1 MIRTAVLHGSGYVGR
16 ELIRLLLQHPQA
28 ALACVTSRTYSG
40 KPLHIAH
47 PALRGQQQF
56 QFTAIS
62 ELDVSDIDVVFVA
75 AEHGKGASTVN
86 TLIDHGYAG
95 RIIDMSSDF
104 RFKDISTFES
114 LFNVKHPAPE
124 LISEFEYGQPELFG
138 PYSTRYIAN
147 PGCFATGM
155 LLAIWPIYQCTT
167 EAYASV
173 TAITG
178 ASGSGIRPKPTT
190 HFPERDGNVRAYK
203 VLEHQHLAEILQL
216 VGSSIHMTMVPV
228 SGPWTRGIWGAIQLK
243 SPLPEPDDIAKWF
256 TSLYD
261 PHPLIRLWPNQLP
274 ELQYAVGSPYCDL
287 GWVMREDD
295 LVIGF
300 ALDNMLRGAASQAI
314 QNMNLL
320 FNLPITTGLIAK
332 IRS

>member
-16 ELIRLLLQHPQA
+16 ELIRLILQHPHA
-28 ALACVTSRTYSG
+28 SLACVTSRTYAG
-40 KPLHIAH
+40 KPLHVAH
-47 PALRGQQQF
+47 PALRGQQQI
-56 QFTAIS
+56 QFTAAT
-62 ELDVSDIDVVFVA
+62 EFDASDIDVVFVA
-75 AEHGKGASTVN
+75 AEHGKGAASVRA
-86 TLIDHGYAG
+86 LIDHGYTG
-95 RIIDMSSDF
+95 YIIDMSSDF
-104 RFKDISTFES
+104 RFKDVSKFES

-124 LISEFEYGQPELFG
+124 LIPEFKYGQPELFA

-155 LLAIWPIYQCTT
+155 LLAIWPINQCCI
-167 EAYASV
+167 EADASIM
-173 TAITG
+173 AITG

-203 VLEHQHLAEILQL
+203 VLEHQHLAEISQF
-216 VGSSIHMTMVPV
+216 VNSGIHLAMVPV
-228 SGPWTRGIWGAIQLK
+228 SGPWTRGIWGTIQLK
-243 SPLPEPDDIAKWF
+243 SPLPEPKIAKWF
-256 TSLYD
+256 DDLYD
-261 PHPLIRLWPNQLP
+261 RHPLIRLWPGKLP

-287 GWVMREDD
+287 GWVMRDED

-320 FNLPITTGLIAK
+320 MDLPIITGLVAETH
-332 IRS
+332 S

>member
-1 MIRTAVLHGSGYVGR
+1 ML
-16 ELIRLLLQHPQA
+16 
-28 ALACVTSRTYSG
+28 YS
-40 KPLHIAH
+40 
-47 PALRGQQQF
+47 
-56 QFTAIS
+56 S
-62 ELDVSDIDVVFVA
+62 A

-332 IRS
+332 NSLMKTELIFKDEDTFLIPTYKKMPVALVRGKGCYVWDSDGNRYLDFYGGHCVTAPWSLPSPGC

>member
-1 MIRTAVLHGSGYVGR
+1 MIQAAILHGSGYVGR
-16 ELIRLLLQHPQA
+16 ELIRLILQHPHA
-28 ALACVTSRTYSG
+28 SLACVTSRTYAG
-40 KPLHIAH
+40 NPLNVAH
-47 PALRGQQQF
+47 PALRGQQQI
-56 QFTAIS
+56 QFTATTEFDAS
-62 ELDVSDIDVVFVA
+62 GIDVVFVA
-75 AEHGKGASTVN
+75 AEHGKGAASVKA
-86 TLIDHGYAG
+86 LIDRGYEG
-95 RIIDMSSDF
+95 CIIDMSSDF
-104 RFKDISTFES
+104 RFKDVSTFES

-124 LISEFEYGQPELFG
+124 LIPEFKYGQPELFA

-155 LLAIWPIYQCTT
+155 LLGFWPIYQCCT
-167 EAYASV
+167 ESYASI

-203 VLEHQHLAEILQL
+203 VFEHQHLAEISQFIG
-216 VGSSIHMTMVPV
+216 VDHDVTMVPV
-228 SGPWTRGIWGAIQLK
+228 SGPWTRGIWGIIQLK
-243 SPLPEPDDIAKWF
+243 SPLPEPVDIARWF
-256 TSLYD
+256 EHLYD
-261 PHPLIRLWPNQLP
+261 RHPLIRLWPDQLP

-287 GWVMREDD
+287 GWIMRDED

-320 FNLPITTGLIAK
+320 MDLPVTTGLVAETH
-332 IRS
+332 S

>member
-16 ELIRLLLQHPQA
+16 ELIRLILQHPHA
-28 ALACVTSRTYSG
+28 SLACVTSRTYAG
-40 KPLHIAH
+40 KPLHVAH
-47 PALRGQQQF
+47 PALRGQQQI
-56 QFTAIS
+56 QFTATTEFDAS
-62 ELDVSDIDVVFVA
+62 GIDVVFVA
-75 AEHGKGASTVN
+75 AEHGKGAASVRA
-86 TLIDHGYAG
+86 LIDHGYTG
-95 RIIDMSSDF
+95 CIIDMSSDF
-104 RFKDISTFES
+104 RFKDVSKFES
-114 LFNVKHPAPE
+114 LFNVTHPAPE
-124 LISEFEYGQPELFG
+124 LIPEFKYGQPELFA

-155 LLAIWPIYQCTT
+155 LLAIWPISQCCT
-167 EAYASV
+167 EADASI

-203 VLEHQHLAEILQL
+203 VLEHQHLAEISQF
-216 VGSSIHMTMVPV
+216 VRSGIHLALVPV

-243 SPLPEPDDIAKWF
+243 SPLPEPEIAKWF
-256 TSLYD
+256 KDLYD
-261 PHPLIRLWPNQLP
+261 RHPLIRLWPGKLP

-287 GWVMREDD
+287 GWVMRDDD

-320 FNLPITTGLIAK
+320 MDLPIITGLVAENH
-332 IRS
+332 S